1 MICSVITRAF
11 IDLHKLMQGLSRL
24 KYLRIILLLSKL
36 RQATKS
42 LRKRINTS
50 RDKVVRSTFSTKTR
64 ES

>member
-11 IDLHKLMQGLSRL
+11 IDLHKIMQGLSLL
-24 KYLRIILLLSKL
+24 KYLKIILLLSKL
-36 RQATKS
+36 RQVTKS
-42 LRKRINTS
+42 LRKRISTS

>member
-1 MICSVITRAF
+1 MICSVITRAL
-11 IDLHKLMQGLSRL
+11 IDLHKLTQGLSLL